1 MSRRYNLRYLA
12 QFACLHRLVLL
23 GKVDDMRWLV
33 LILAKIVNVEMFT
46 LVNNEEFAHSAHEPA
61 IIGVHTR
68 ATSFG
73 IEI

>member
-1 MSRRYNLRYLA
+1 M
-12 QFACLHRLVLL
+12 LL
-23 GKVDDMRWLV
+23 GKVNDMRWLV